1 MAALVPL
8 VDDHLLIMGA
18 PIQGT
23 QQPTAAGA
31 HADLLQAAFQI
42 HRGPAQYLA
51 IALMKLRLCDR
62 YISEDVSRAQAILRE
77 SLEGVQ
83 TALDAVRTTIDM
95 LRSPRVTSGDAVEW
109 TLRAMV
115 ERLRSTGT
123 VRFFE
128 DLEDV
133 GPLPHDVALG
143 LSEIACEALTNAA
156 KHAAAR
162 HITIGLHKRRNEIIL
177 EVTDDGKRSRWPRA
191 GRGRRGQGAGVALMQ
206 ERARRLGWSF
216 TIESAVPIGT
226 LVRAVVRVP

>member
-1 MAALVPL
+1 MTSLSF
-8 VDDHLLIMGA
+8 VDDPLLITGA
-18 PIQGT
+18 PIQAT
-23 QQPTAAGA
+23 RPPTARGVG
-31 HADLLQAAFQI
+31 ADLLHAAFQI

-51 IALMKLRLCDR
+51 TALIKLRLCER

-95 LRSPRVTSGDAVEW
+95 LRSPRVISGDALEW
-109 TLRAMV
+109 GLRAIV
-115 ERLRSTGT
+115 ERLRSTCA

-133 GPLPHDVALG
+133 GPLPHDVAVG

-162 HITIGLHKRRNEIIL
+162 HITIGLHKRRDEIIL
-177 EVTDDGKRSRWPRA
+177 EVTDDGKGSRWPRA
-191 GRGRRGQGAGVALMQ
+191 ARRRRGQGAGVALMQ
-206 ERARRLGWSF
+206 ERARQMGWILS
-216 TIESAVPIGT
+216 IESALPVGT
-226 LVRAVVRVP
+226 LVRAVVPLP